1 MYFCR
6 RNWSQT
12 SGELDETP
20 TGGTVLR
27 RGVFPRGEAVL
38 PEEAR
43 LSVSDL
49 GGDGDPLG
57 ANGFGLDANE
67 PTPFY
72 LGPENRG
79 YAEQPVEFGAVGAE
93 KLAERDGEDLDGA
106 AAALRAE
113 AVFFGGE
120 DFADADGGDEARPR
134 DRRAGDERHD
144 GAFRGYAVE
153 RRQHAA
159 LLGVVVAVLAAELVG
174 GEGGALDGHVTAQLL
189 ARDGLRL
196 ARMAAERTA
205 ERNGGELGGR
215 EGRWPPTSSKTLISG
230 RART

>member
-1 MYFCR
+1 MKRPPVGLSCGEGCSPAGR
-6 RNWSQT
+6 RFSQKRRAFRFPICAAMATHSGRMVLVWMRT
-12 SGELDETP
+12 S
-20 TGGTVLR
+20 
-27 RGVFPRGEAVL
+27 
-38 PEEAR
+38 R
-43 LSVSDL
+43 L
-49 GGDGDPLG
+49 
-57 ANGFGLDANE
+57 
-67 PTPFY
+67 TPFY

-120 DFADADGGDEARPR
+120 DLADADGGDEARPR

-215 EGRWPPTSSKTLISG
+215 EGRLPPTSSKTLISG